1 MTKLLLNI
9 LDLTVCNLKNL
20 NWSLFCF
27 TFKHVVQ
34 GNVVGG
40 SSVIGLTLVIA
51 DSKQDMPGIKPGP
64 PGWHT
69 SALTNELQEE

>member
-1 MTKLLLNI
+1 MPFKKSKLEFI
-9 LDLTVCNLKNL
+9 L
-20 NWSLFCF
+20 F

-34 GNVVGG
+34 ENVVGG
-40 SSVIGLTLVIA
+40 SSVIGLTLVVA

-69 SALTNELQEE
+69 SALTTGYNLHLFSFSVKS